1 MPDLLII
8 ISILTLFSHMQET
21 EDEGLR
27 SPHGEA
33 IKLEKLAQG
42 DNRAKVAIPYNNHLI
57 GDPETGVVHGGVIT
71 TLLDTACGMS
81 VRSDME
87 PGGGTAIATLDLRVD
102 YMRPATPGEKIY
114 AEAECCR
121 RTRNIAFVRGTAY
134 HQDVSKP
141 IAICT
146 ATFMLGTP
154 NTRRL

>member
-1 MPDLLII
+1 
-8 ISILTLFSHMQET
+8 MQE
-21 EDEGLR
+21 DKEGGLQ

-33 IKLEKLAQG
+33 IMLEKLAQG
-42 DNRAKVAIPYNNHLI
+42 DNRAKVAIPYNDHLI

-81 VRSDME
+81 VRSDVE
-87 PGGGTAIATLDLRVD
+87 LGGEKAIATLDLRID

-114 AEAECCR
+114 AEAECYR

-134 HQDVSKP
+134 HQDANKP
-141 IAICT
+141 VATCT

-154 NTRRL
+154 NANQ